1 MVSSLHCMNDPQPE
15 GHMASYIGR
24 RKFLATLG
32 GAAAWPLAAGAQ
44 QPTMPVIGFLNSASP
59 DGYASNVAA
68 FHQGLKEAGY
78 VDGQNATIEYRWA
91 ENHYDR
97 LPALA
102 ADLVQ
107 QKVTVI
113 AATTTPAALAAKAAT
128 STVPIVFT
136 TGGDPIKLGLV
147 ASLRR
152 PGGNVT
158 GSTQLSVE
166 VGPKRLELARELF
179 PGATTFALLVNP
191 ANPLAATVSKDLEAV
206 ADTLGMRLHVLHA
219 STEADFEAAFA
230 TAAQLRAAALVISTP
245 EPWFGSHAAQL
256 GALALRHS
264 VPAIYFQRE
273 FAAAG
278 GLMSYGGSV
287 TETYRLAGLYAG
299 RILKGEKPADLP
311 VVQSAKVELIL
322 NLKTARALGIT
333 VPLPLSGRADEVIE

>member
-1 MVSSLHCMNDPQPE
+1 M
-15 GHMASYIGR
+15 IGR
-24 RKFLATLG
+24 RAFISLLG
-32 GAAAWPLAAGAQ
+32 GAAAAWPIATRAQ
-44 QPTMPVIGFLNSASP
+44 QPATPVIGFLSGVSP
-59 DGYASNVAA
+59 DGYAVYADA
-68 FHQGLKEAGY
+68 FRQGLKQAGY
-78 VDGQNATIEYRWA
+78 LDGQNATIEYRWA

-107 QKVTVI
+107 RKVTVI

-147 ASLRR
+147 ASLGR
-152 PGGNVT
+152 PGGNLT

-206 ADTLGMRLHVLHA
+206 ADRLGMRLHILHA
-219 STEADFEAAFA
+219 STESDFEAAFA

-256 GALALRHS
+256 GTLALHHS

-278 GLMSYGGSV
+278 GLMSYGG
-287 TETYRLAGLYAG
+287 
-299 RILKGEKPADLP
+299 
-311 VVQSAKVELIL
+311 
-322 NLKTARALGIT
+322 
-333 VPLPLSGRADEVIE
+333 

>member
-1 MVSSLHCMNDPQPE
+1 MST
-15 GHMASYIGR
+15 R
-24 RKFLATLG
+24 RDFIALLG
-32 GAAAWPLAAGAQ
+32 GAAAAWPVVAGAQ
-44 QPTMPVIGFLNSASP
+44 QATIPIIGFLSGVSP
-59 DGYASNVAA
+59 DGYALYVAA
-68 FHQGLKEAGY
+68 FRQGLKEAGY

-91 ENHYDR
+91 EGHYDR

-113 AATTTPAALAAKAAT
+113 AATSTPAALAAKAAT

-191 ANPLAATVSKDLEAV
+191 ANPLTATVSKDLQAV
-206 ADTLGMRLHVLHA
+206 ADTLGVPLHVLHA

-230 TAAQLRAAALVISTP
+230 TAASSRARDRQRRPMVRQPRRAARRTRP
-245 EPWFGSHAAQL
+245 P
-256 GALALRHS
+256 
-264 VPAIYFQRE
+264 PQR
-273 FAAAG
+273 
-278 GLMSYGGSV
+278 SS
-287 TETYRLAGLYAG
+287 
-299 RILKGEKPADLP
+299 DLP
-311 VVQSAKVELIL
+311 VPGV
-322 NLKTARALGIT
+322 R
-333 VPLPLSGRADEVIE
+333 RRR